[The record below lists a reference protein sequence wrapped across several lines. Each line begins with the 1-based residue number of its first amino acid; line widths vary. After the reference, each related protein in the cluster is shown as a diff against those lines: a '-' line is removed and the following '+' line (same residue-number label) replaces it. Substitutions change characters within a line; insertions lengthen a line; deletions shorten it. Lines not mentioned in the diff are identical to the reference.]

1 MEISEAVDQCWNWI
15 AKHEGWAQMAADD
28 EVMRE
33 QYKRNA
39 EVLRTMCGAVEQLQK
54 QNEALRKENDHLYLC
69 ALRERRDG

>member
-1 MEISEAVDQCWNWI
+1 MEISEAADQCRNWI
-15 AKHEGWAQMAADD
+15 AAYEGWAEAVED

-69 ALRERRDG
+69 ALRERRDN

>member
-1 MEISEAVDQCWNWI
+1 MEISKAVDQCRNWI
-15 AKHEGWAQMAADD
+15 AVYEGWAQIVED

-39 EVLRTMCGAVEQLQK
+39 EVLRTMCSEVERLQK
-54 QNEALRKENDHLYLC
+54 QNEALHKENDHLYLC

>member
-1 MEISEAVDQCWNWI
+1 MEISEAVDQCRNWI
-15 AKHEGWAQMAADD
+15 AAYEGWAQTVED

-39 EVLRTMCGAVEQLQK
+39 EVLRTMCGAVE
-54 QNEALRKENDHLYLC
+54 

>member
-1 MEISEAVDQCWNWI
+1 MEISEAADQCRNWI
-15 AKHEGWAQMAADD
+15 AAYEGWAKAVED